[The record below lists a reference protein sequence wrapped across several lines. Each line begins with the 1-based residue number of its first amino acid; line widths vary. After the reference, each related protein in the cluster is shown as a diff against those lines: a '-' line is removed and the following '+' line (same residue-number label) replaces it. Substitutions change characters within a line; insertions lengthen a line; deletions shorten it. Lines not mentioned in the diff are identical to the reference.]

1 MMKRIKGLEEYVQW
15 SVYRQAL
22 GLPEDH
28 EEQYELLAQG
38 EYNINYFFVHP
49 ITRKRLILR
58 LNTASQM
65 HLENQIEYEHQT
77 LKFLENS
84 GHTPK
89 VYYCDGSKQ
98 KLMYGVLVMEFLD
111 GKSLD
116 YTKDVQA
123 GLRILSDIHAIKVPE
138 NTHLLRP
145 KSGPEAMLLEC
156 RNMFIQYR
164 KSSLCEKKIQS
175 RVEKMLDTMGER
187 IKAVKMISPYLCCIN
202 TELNN
207 TNFLINPQGQN
218 SLIDWEKPLYADPAQ
233 DIGHY
238 LAPTTSFWKTDIIF
252 DFLQIEEY
260 IEHYIEE
267 VNGRFDCTGLR
278 ERIMTYI
285 PLNCMRGLTWCA
297 MAWVEYHQPNRAIF
311 NVDTYEKLSEYLS
324 DSFLSKIEELL
335 LY

>member
-1 MMKRIKGLEEYVQW
+1 MKRIKGLEEYVQW

-65 HLENQIEYEHQT
+65 HLENQIEYEHRT

-116 YTKDVQA
+116 YTKDVQV
-123 GLRILSDIHAIKVPE
+123 GLRILSDI
-138 NTHLLRP
+138 
-145 KSGPEAMLLEC
+145 
-156 RNMFIQYR
+156 
-164 KSSLCEKKIQS
+164 
-175 RVEKMLDTMGER
+175 
-187 IKAVKMISPYLCCIN
+187 
-202 TELNN
+202 
-207 TNFLINPQGQN
+207 
-218 SLIDWEKPLYADPAQ
+218 
-233 DIGHY
+233 
-238 LAPTTSFWKTDIIF
+238 
-252 DFLQIEEY
+252 
-260 IEHYIEE
+260 
-267 VNGRFDCTGLR
+267 
-278 ERIMTYI
+278 
-285 PLNCMRGLTWCA
+285 
-297 MAWVEYHQPNRAIF
+297 
-311 NVDTYEKLSEYLS
+311 
-324 DSFLSKIEELL
+324 
-335 LY
+335 

>member
-1 MMKRIKGLEEYVQW
+1 MKRIKGLEEYVQW

-116 YTKDVQA
+116 YTKDVQV

-145 KSGPEAMLLEC
+145 KSGPEA
-156 RNMFIQYR
+156 
-164 KSSLCEKKIQS
+164 
-175 RVEKMLDTMGER
+175 MLDTMGER

-278 ERIMTYI
+278 ERIMNYI

-311 NVDTYEKLSEYLS
+311 NVDTYEKLSKYLS
-324 DSFLSKIEELL
+324 DPFLSKIEELV